1 MKQRLN
7 ELLRILQDFC
17 KENNLKIDDNTLFS
31 ETISTYRG
39 EQVGKNRFNNNLSN
53 LSGSKSNFSE
63 KEVDGAKNQRDN
75 NPQQSSQNKPATK
88 KQLYYIHQNNLDV
101 NTENLTLNEAKAI
114 IKEHK
119 ENLL

>member
-1 MKQRLN
+1 MKERLN
-7 ELLRILQDFC
+7 ELLKIIQDFC
-17 KENNLKIDDNTLFS
+17 KENNLKVDDNTLFS

-63 KEVDGAKNQRDN
+63 KEVDGAKNQRDEK
-75 NPQQSSQNKPATK
+75 PQQSSENKPATK

-101 NTENLTLNEAKAI
+101 NTENLTLEEAKAI

-119 ENLL
+119 EDLL

>member
-7 ELLRILQDFC
+7 ELLKILQDFC
-17 KENNLKIDDNTLFS
+17 KENNLKVDDNTLFS

-63 KEVDGAKNQRDN
+63 KEVDGAKNQRDEK
-75 NPQQSSQNKPATK
+75 PQQSSQKKPATK

-101 NTENLTLNEAKAI
+101 NTENLTLEEAKAI

-119 ENLL
+119 EDLL